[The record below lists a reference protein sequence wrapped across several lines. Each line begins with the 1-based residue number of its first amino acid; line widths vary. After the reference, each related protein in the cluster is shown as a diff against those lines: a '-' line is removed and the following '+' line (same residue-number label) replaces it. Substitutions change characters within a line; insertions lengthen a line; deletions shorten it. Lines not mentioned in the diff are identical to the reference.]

1 MKMYKGADERK
12 KKANTETAQGAKIWT
27 CGRITALEREE
38 KTRHHKTK
46 TKCLGPKEIILENK
60 ETRIFLK
67 KSKSETT
74 ITRLSLVLL
83 KPQDS

>member
-1 MKMYKGADERK
+1 MYKGADERK

>member
-1 MKMYKGADERK
+1 MKMCKGADERTK
-12 KKANTETAQGAKIWT
+12 PGNTETAHGAKIWT

-60 ETRIFLK
+60 ETRIK
-67 KSKSETT
+67 KK
-74 ITRLSLVLL
+74 I
-83 KPQDS
+83 KKGNYHN

>member
-1 MKMYKGADERK
+1 MYKGADERTK
-12 KKANTETAQGAKIWT
+12 PRNTETAHGAKIWT

-60 ETRIFLK
+60 ETRIYLK